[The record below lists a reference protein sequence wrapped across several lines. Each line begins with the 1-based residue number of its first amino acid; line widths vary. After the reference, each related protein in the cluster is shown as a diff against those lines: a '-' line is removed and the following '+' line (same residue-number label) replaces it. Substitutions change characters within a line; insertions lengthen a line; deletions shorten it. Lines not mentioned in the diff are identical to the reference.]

1 MDNLKIQE
9 ISFFPESAEF
19 VFVSEEEIIHFLSN
33 LLIKRYNKEEFILN
47 YIALSIDGIL
57 EMNNKYLQHDYPT
70 DVISFDFSEEFGVFG
85 GDIFMCP
92 EVIKLNSEDLNI
104 EYSEEL
110 LRVIIHG
117 LLHFLGFDD
126 TDDDLQSQ
134 MRLEEEVC
142 LNLYRSEFYS

>member
-1 MDNLKIQE
+1 MDNSNIQE
-9 ISFFPESAEF
+9 ISFFSESADF
-19 VFVSEEEIIHFLSN
+19 VVNTDDKFKDFLIS
-33 LLIKRYNKEEFILN
+33 LILKRYEKQDFILN
-47 YIALSIDGIL
+47 YIALSIGDII
-57 EMNNKYLQHDYPT
+57 EMNNQYLQHDYPT

-85 GDIFMCP
+85 GDIFLCP
-92 EVIKLNSEDLNI
+92 EVIKLNAEDLNV

-117 LLHFLGFDD
+117 MLHFLGFDD
-126 TDDDLQSQ
+126 TDADLQSQ